1 MEPKPLRSEVLDAA
15 VASALSDLAL
25 RPRVRFRHRFVRLI
39 LFGSRA
45 RGDARPDSDV
55 DVAVVLRGPLANRWA
70 DKEAMIDDTYP
81 ILLATGL
88 YLQPWPIA
96 EESLLNPE
104 IASNPELVR
113 QIPIDGVAA

>member
-1 MEPKPLRSEVLDAA
+1 MQRGGTAEAGIGEALADLDRRLRK
-15 VASALSDLAL
+15 
-25 RPRVRFRHRFVRLI
+25 RFGPRFVRLI

-96 EESLLNPE
+96 EESLLHPE
-104 IASNPELVR
+104 TASNPRLIR
-113 QIPIDGVAA
+113 QILLDGMAP